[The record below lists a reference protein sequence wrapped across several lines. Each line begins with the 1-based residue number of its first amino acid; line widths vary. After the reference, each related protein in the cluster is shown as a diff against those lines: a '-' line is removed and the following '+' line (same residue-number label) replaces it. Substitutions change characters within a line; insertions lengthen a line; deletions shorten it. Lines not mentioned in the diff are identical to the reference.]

1 MNLVPVPVYIRLC
14 LVTHSCGLQ
23 SFNLWFVLTVH
34 GGVVVSSVI
43 SQQEG
48 PEFKSGWGLS
58 VWRLRVLPVC
68 FAWILSGSKDMQ
80 PMGLA

>member
-48 PEFKSGWGLS
+48 PEFKSTIWLGSFCVKSS
-58 VWRLRVLPVC
+58 VS
-68 FAWILSGSKDMQ
+68 AQ
-80 PMGLA
+80 